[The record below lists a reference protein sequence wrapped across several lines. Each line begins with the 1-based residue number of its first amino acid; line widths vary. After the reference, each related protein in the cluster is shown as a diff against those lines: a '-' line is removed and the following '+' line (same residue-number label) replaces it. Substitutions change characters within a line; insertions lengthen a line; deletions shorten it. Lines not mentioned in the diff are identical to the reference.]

1 MAETM
6 QFDLVSPEKRLASM
20 EVTEVRIPGT
30 EGDLTAMAS
39 HEATVV
45 TMRPGVLTVVGPQGE
60 QRYAVTGG
68 FAEIS
73 DAGVT
78 VLAERAHGD
87 GDLSQE
93 QFDGYVA
100 EARQAQE
107 TAQAS
112 VQDGGEPGIVDD
124 AVKLLADMEALGTH
138 MGLSTTSRV
147 AAPG

>member
-30 EGDLTAMAS
+30 EGDLTAMAQ

-93 QFDGYVA
+93 QFDGYMA
-100 EARQAQE
+100 EAREAHEAAKQ
-107 TAQAS
+107 
-112 VQDGGEPGIVDD
+112 GGEHGIVDD
-124 AVKLLADMEALGTH
+124 AVKLLADMEAMGTH
-138 MGLSTTSRV
+138 IGLSTTSRV

>member
-30 EGDLTAMAS
+30 EGDLTAMAQ

-45 TMRPGVLTVVGPQGE
+45 TMRPGVLTVVGPSGE

-93 QFDGYVA
+93 RFDEYMA
-100 EARQAQE
+100 EARQGHEAAKSSDE
-107 TAQAS
+107 H
-112 VQDGGEPGIVDD
+112 GLVDD
-124 AVKLLADMEALGTH
+124 AVKLLADMEAMGTH

>member
-30 EGDLTAMAS
+30 EGDLTAMAQ

-93 QFDGYVA
+93 QFDSYMA
-100 EARQAQE
+100 EAQE
-107 TAQAS
+107 GHEAAKS
-112 VQDGGEPGIVDD
+112 GGEHGLVDD